1 MKDVELKDDVL
12 SSNDED
18 SSDCDPRETDSDDS
32 LNQPDKKVLTKKQSS
47 KEGKKSVYTLSQKE
61 YETSDKKAQK
71 PDLTQFTLVAV
82 EEEAA

>member
-32 LNQPDKKVLTKKQSS
+32 LNQPDKKVLTKK
-47 KEGKKSVYTLSQKE
+47 
-61 YETSDKKAQK
+61 
-71 PDLTQFTLVAV
+71 
-82 EEEAA
+82 